1 MIATLALVA
10 ILGAAGNDAEILV
23 SAASSLRGVIDEV
36 VEAYREHFPGT
47 DVAINT
53 AASGVLLRQI
63 ERGAP
68 VDLFLSASR
77 EEVDVLEAQG
87 LVRARKGFAVNRL
100 VVVVPG
106 GRPPPKSFEGL
117 SAERF
122 ERIAIGNPGT
132 VPAGRYAR
140 ESFETLGLL
149 DAIESRLVFGENVRH
164 VLDWAVRG
172 EVDAALVYA
181 TDAALVAD
189 RIAIGPIAPPR
200 SHTGIFYEGAVIEG
214 ARNPDRALQLLEF
227 LGSVPGAE
235 ILSRKGFMIP
245 PDTRFVIPPQ

>member
-1 MIATLALVA
+1 VIASVALVVA
-10 ILGAAGNDAEILV
+10 LGAAGNDAEILV

-36 VEAYREHFPGT
+36 VEAYRERFPGT

-53 AASGVLLRQI
+53 AASGVLVRQI
-63 ERGAP
+63 EQGAP

-77 EEVDVLEAQG
+77 DEVDRLEAQG
-87 LVRARKGFAVNRL
+87 LVRARRGFAANRL

-106 GRPPPKSFEGL
+106 GRSPPTNLEEL

-122 ERIAIGNPGT
+122 SRIAIGNPGT

-149 DAIESRLVFGENVRH
+149 DAIGSRLVFGENVRQ

-172 EVDAALVYA
+172 EVDAALVYS
-181 TDAALVAD
+181 TDAARVAD
-189 RIAIGPIAPPR
+189 RVAIGPTVPPR
-200 SHTGIFYEGAVIEG
+200 SHSAIVYDGAVIEG
-214 ARNPDRALQLLEF
+214 TRNPDPALQLLEF
-227 LGSVPGAE
+227 LASGPGEE
-235 ILSRKGFMIP
+235 ILSGKGFVTP
-245 PDTRFVIPPQ
+245 PDTHPVIPAP

>member
-1 MIATLALVA
+1 VIASLALVVA
-10 ILGAAGNDAEILV
+10 LGAAGNDAGILV

-36 VEAYREHFPGT
+36 VEAYRELHPAT

-63 ERGAP
+63 EHGAP
-68 VDLFLSASR
+68 VDLFLSASM
-77 EEVDVLEAQG
+77 EEIDLLEAQG
-87 LVRARKGFAVNRL
+87 LVRTRRAFAVNRL

-106 GRPPPKSFEGL
+106 GRSPPTSFEEL

-122 ERIAIGNPGT
+122 ERIAVGNPRT

-140 ESFETLGLL
+140 ESFDTLGLL
-149 DAIESRLVFGENVRH
+149 DAIESRLVFGENVRQ

-189 RIAIGPIAPPR
+189 RVAIGPVAPPR
-200 SHTGIFYEGAVIEG
+200 SHSGIFYEGALLEG
-214 ARNPDRALQLLEF
+214 SRNPDLALQLLEF
-227 LGSVPGAE
+227 LAFGPGKQ
-235 ILSRKGFMIP
+235 ILSRKGFMTP

>member
-1 MIATLALVA
+1 MIASLALVA
-10 ILGAAGNDAEILV
+10 ILGAAGNDAELLV

-36 VEAYREHFPGT
+36 VEAYRERFPGA

-77 EEVDVLEAQG
+77 EEVDLLEKQG
-87 LVRARKGFAVNRL
+87 LVRARTRFAENRL

-106 GRPPPKSFEGL
+106 GRSPPKSFEEL

-122 ERIAIGNPGT
+122 GRIAIGNPGT

-140 ESFETLGLL
+140 ESFETLGLF
-149 DAIESRLVFGENVRH
+149 DAIESRLVFGENVRQ
-164 VLDWAVRG
+164 VLDWAVRD
-172 EVDAALVYA
+172 EVDAALVYS
-181 TDAALVAD
+181 TDAELVAD

-200 SHTGIFYEGAVIEG
+200 SHSDIVYEGAVIEG
-214 ARNPDRALQLLEF
+214 ASNPDLALQLLEF
-227 LGSVPGAE
+227 LAFGPGKQ

-245 PDTRFVIPPQ
+245 PDTRFAIPQQ